1 MTGTDLDVVKR
12 TASRKNRQRRRQWS
26 PAASHPPPSVAPARV
41 ARAERCQGWGTLR
54 LATALREH
62 RHLRGPL
69 VLSEPDGRP
78 LARGRWCRAGSVVQH
93 ATQACRT
100 PARLSAPHVL
110 LASGDAGCPSLCH
123 PRTGGTRGPL
133 DDATVHPPESPAI
146 EGAIRLLDDTK
157 PDPVGGEIAEAEGR
171 GSGSTVE
178 RTS

>member
-1 MTGTDLDVVKR
+1 MVQSWIGRAARHTG
-12 TASRKNRQRRRQWS
+12 
-26 PAASHPPPSVAPARV
+26 
-41 ARAERCQGWGTLR
+41 
-54 LATALREH
+54 
-62 RHLRGPL
+62 
-69 VLSEPDGRP
+69 LSNTG
-78 LARGRWCRAGSVVQH
+78 V
-93 ATQACRT
+93 
-100 PARLSAPHVL
+100 PHVL